1 MTKLKPK
8 GWLIRH
14 HLPCGHRFLK
24 GYDWGLGAG
33 RSSIIHVSHVKF
45 IAVIKLSL
53 KIRKLF
59 LLQEEIKCQIQRE
72 G

>member
-14 HLPCGHRFLK
+14 HLPCGHRYLK

-33 RSSIIHVSHVKF
+33 GSLIIHVSHVRL
-45 IAVIKLSL
+45 IAAMKLKL
-53 KIRKLF
+53 KIGSYF
-59 LLQEEIKCQIQRE
+59 LPQEDIKCQIQRE